1 MRISDWSSDVCS
13 SDLTIL
19 VARCRSPSPHVRL
32 PITGCAG
39 ATARGAVP
47 RGLRGLVALGS
58 SKHCLPGLLSV
69 EADSASTSPADC
81 GLVVSVCVYQRVDEI
96 GVASG
101 TLRGGARPGGR
112 GRRS

>member
-1 MRISDWSSDVCS
+1 MNLYGCNYVCVLCFFMIRRQPRTTRHDTHFPYTTRFRS
-13 SDLTIL
+13 
-19 VARCRSPSPHVRL
+19 SPSPHVRL

-69 EADSASTSPADC
+69 EADSASTSPAEDRKSTR
-81 GLVVSVCVYQRVDEI
+81 LNS
-96 GVASG
+96 SH
-101 TLRGGARPGGR
+101 
-112 GRRS
+112 